1 VTVSTGPMSQAGS
14 ARPTGPIPFRSLP
27 WGTRL
32 VLVLLYIVGG
42 AFCGGLLVV
51 FGIGGYLVHPA
62 VGVAYGVGWGVVV
75 VLIVRQQRDRRRR
88 RRVFA
93 AWADEH
99 GWDYRER
106 STVLVGRW
114 TAWPFRGASRTAT
127 DVLSGAVDGCPVTS
141 FTHGGSWWPRARG
154 RSADGVHVVMTTLPT
169 AFPSLTITPEDQY
182 TRAAGAIGLR
192 DIQLESAEFNARWRV
207 LSSDP
212 RFAHAV
218 LQPRLM
224 ARLLEPDVEG
234 MSMLVE
240 DRDIAL
246 FAPGRTLPS
255 DVEPRAAL
263 LAELVRIVPRY
274 LPDDHPTRVRTRRD
288 RRS

>member
-1 VTVSTGPMSQAGS
+1 MSTPASPVPLRDM
-14 ARPTGPIPFRSLP
+14 P
-27 WGTRL
+27 WRTRL
-32 VLVLLYIVGG
+32 AIVALWGFLG
-42 AFCGGLLVV
+42 VVCGGSFVL
-51 FGIGGYLVHPA
+51 FGVSAFALHP
-62 VGVAYGVGWGVVV
+62 VIGVAYVLAWAGVAALAEGGR
-75 VLIVRQQRDRRRR
+75 RQRRQRRAL
-88 RRVFA
+88 FA
-93 AWADEH
+93 AWAAAH
-99 GWDYRER
+99 GWQYDER
-106 STVLVGRW
+106 SSVLVGRW
-114 TAWPFRGASRTAT
+114 SAWPFRGANRTAH
-127 DVLSGAVDGCPVTS
+127 DVLTREVDGCRVTS
-141 FTHGGSWWPRARG
+141 FTHGGAWWPRMRARG
-154 RSADGVHVVMTTLPT
+154 AAGLHVVMTTLPT
-169 AFPSLTITPEDQY
+169 TFPCLTITPEDRY
-182 TRAAGAIGLR
+182 SRTAEAVGLR
-192 DIQLESAEFNARWRV
+192 DIQMESAEFNARWRV
-207 LSSDP
+207 VSADA

-263 LAELVRIVPRY
+263 LAELVRMVPRY